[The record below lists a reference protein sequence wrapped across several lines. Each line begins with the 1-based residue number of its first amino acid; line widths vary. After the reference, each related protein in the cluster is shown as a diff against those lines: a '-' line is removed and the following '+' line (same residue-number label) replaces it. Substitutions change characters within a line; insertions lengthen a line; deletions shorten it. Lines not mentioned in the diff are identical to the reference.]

1 MLRPLLAAIST
12 MIALG
17 VPIEAAAAWV
27 DCEMTFDLSSWA
39 VFYKESEG
47 SGVVR
52 CSNGQRAS
60 VRIESKGGGLAFGR
74 SDIVGGRG
82 RFSRVKG
89 IGEIFGTYAR
99 AETQAAAGEAAGA
112 QVLTKGDVSLALSG
126 TGRGVEI
133 SVAFGS
139 FTIRRN

>member
-1 MLRPLLAAIST
+1 MLRPSLAAIAM

-17 VPIEAAAAWV
+17 LPIEAAAWV
-27 DCEMTFDLSSWA
+27 DCEMTFDLAGWA
-39 VFYKESEG
+39 VFYKEAKG
-47 SGVVR
+47 SGVVQ
-52 CSNGQRAS
+52 CSDGQRAA

-74 SDIVGGRG
+74 SEIVGGTG
-82 RFSRVKG
+82 RFSRVKS

-99 AETQAAAGEAAGA
+99 AETQVGAGGAAGA

-133 SVAFGS
+133 SIAFGS

>member
-1 MLRPLLAAIST
+1 MLRPLLAAIPT
-12 MIALG
+12 LLALG
-17 VPIEAAAAWV
+17 VPIESSAAWV
-27 DCEMTFDLSSWA
+27 DCQMTFDLSSWA
-39 VFYKESEG
+39 VFYKEAEG
-47 SGVVR
+47 AGVVK

-60 VRIESKGGGLAFGR
+60 VRIESKGGGLALGR
-74 SDIVGGRG
+74 SEIVGGKG
-82 RFSRVKG
+82 QFSRVKS

-99 AETQAAAGEAAGA
+99 AETQAAAGEAAAA

-126 TGRGVEI
+126 TGRGIEI